1 MRDQRATALLRAPSL
16 WIRPFRT
23 QTAKLFGGGA
33 REERLHG
40 NSVRAG
46 EPADA
51 GTS

>member
-1 MRDQRATALLRAPSL
+1 MSDQKVTALLRALSL

-33 REERLHG
+33 QEEQLHW
-40 NSVRAG
+40 NSVGAD

-51 GTS
+51 GTP